1 MLNESKLEIQKG
13 VFIKMIEEGD
23 KSFFVLQ
30 NEAGFTTNLVSLR
43 KDILLYSNS
52 VYIRTYLKDR
62 LSGIFMDLRV
72 RQWIDVSVND
82 EKVKDY
88 INDLIETVR
97 REYKSLIN
105 QTNIKV
111 DNMSI
116 KFLDIISDKLNF
128 NKDLITVNR
137 DSSYGILNSSNDE
150 IVFGLLNGYSIVVK
164 LNLPLKDG
172 DKLAVD
178 HFKIKYKFQD
188 EEGDENDFLLSEI
201 HREPNGDIY
210 LILRDIV
217 DEELGEPSASRH
229 TSYIRDIRSVYDKNI
244 VIDYDIDI
252 EDIIDMTLKVTDI
265 VKDIFSSL
273 QN

>member
-23 KSFFVLQ
+23 KSFFILQ

-43 KDILLYSNS
+43 KNILLYSNS

-116 KFLDIISDKLNF
+116 KFF
-128 NKDLITVNR
+128 
-137 DSSYGILNSSNDE
+137 
-150 IVFGLLNGYSIVVK
+150 
-164 LNLPLKDG
+164 
-172 DKLAVD
+172 
-178 HFKIKYKFQD
+178 
-188 EEGDENDFLLSEI
+188 
-201 HREPNGDIY
+201 
-210 LILRDIV
+210 
-217 DEELGEPSASRH
+217 
-229 TSYIRDIRSVYDKNI
+229 
-244 VIDYDIDI
+244 
-252 EDIIDMTLKVTDI
+252 
-265 VKDIFSSL
+265 
-273 QN
+273 

>member
-1 MLNESKLEIQKG
+1 MKNELKLEIQKG
-13 VFIKMIEEGD
+13 VFIKMIEEGN

-30 NEAGFTTNLVSLR
+30 NEAGFTTNLISLR
-43 KDILLYSNS
+43 KDILLYSNE
-52 VYIRTYLKDR
+52 VYLRTYLKDR

-82 EKVKDY
+82 EKVKNY
-88 INDLIETVR
+88 INGLIEMVR
-97 REYKSLIN
+97 QEYKSLIDH
-105 QTNIKV
+105 TNEKV
-111 DNMSI
+111 DNVSI

-150 IVFGLLNGYSIVVK
+150 LVFGLLNGYSIVAK

-172 DKLAVD
+172 DKIAVD

-188 EEGDENDFLLSEI
+188 EEGDENDFLLSEV
-201 HREPNGDIY
+201 HRDPNGDIY

-217 DEELGEPSASRH
+217 DEELGEPSTSHH
-229 TSYIRDIRSVYDKNI
+229 TSYIRDIRGIYEKNI
-244 VIDYDIDI
+244 VIDYDIDV
-252 EDIIDMTLKVTDI
+252 EDVIDMTLKVTDI

-273 QN
+273 

>member
-1 MLNESKLEIQKG
+1 MKNELKLEIQKG

-23 KSFFVLQ
+23 KVFFVLQ
-30 NEAGFTTNLVSLR
+30 NETGLTTNLIPLR

-52 VYIRTYLKDR
+52 VYLRTYLKDR

-72 RQWIDVSVND
+72 RSWIDVSVND
-82 EKVKDY
+82 EKVKNY
-88 INDLIETVR
+88 INEIIKLI
-97 REYKSLIN
+97 REKYNSLIDD
-105 QTNIKV
+105 TNNKV
-111 DNMSI
+111 DDVSI
-116 KFLDIISDKLNF
+116 KFLNIISNKLNF

-150 IVFGLLNGYSIVVK
+150 LVFGLLNGYSIVAK

-172 DKLAVD
+172 DKIAVD

-188 EEGDENDFLLSEI
+188 EEGDENDFLLSEV

-217 DEELGEPSASRH
+217 DEELGEPSTSHH
-229 TSYIRDIRSVYDKNI
+229 TSYIRDIRGVYDKNI
-244 VIDYDIDI
+244 VIDYDIDV
-252 EDIIDMTLKVTDI
+252 EDVIDMTLKVTDI

-273 QN
+273 

>member
-1 MLNESKLEIQKG
+1 MKANELKLKMENG
-13 VFIKMIEEGD
+13 VYVKMIEEEN

-30 NEAGFTTNLVSLR
+30 NGSGLTTSLVLLR
-43 KDILLYSNS
+43 KDILLYSNE
-52 VYIRTYLKDR
+52 VYLKTYLKDK

-88 INDLIETVR
+88 INGLIETVR
-97 REYKSLIN
+97 QEYKSLID
-105 QTNIKV
+105 QTNLKI
-111 DNMSI
+111 DNTSI

-150 IVFGLLNGYSIVVK
+150 LVFGLLNGYSIVAK

-172 DKLAVD
+172 DKLTVD

-217 DEELGEPSASRH
+217 DEELGEPSASHH

-244 VIDYDIDI
+244 VIDYDIDV

-265 VKDIFSSL
+265 AKDIFSSL
-273 QN
+273 

>member
-1 MLNESKLEIQKG
+1 MKNELRLDIQKG
-13 VFIKMIEEGD
+13 VFIKMIDEGD
-23 KSFFVLQ
+23 KAFFVLQ
-30 NEAGFTTNLVSLR
+30 NEAGFTTNLIPLR
-43 KDILLYSNS
+43 KDILLYSNE
-52 VYIRTYLKDR
+52 VYLRTYLKDR

-82 EKVKDY
+82 EIVKNY
-88 INDLIETVR
+88 INELIKTI
-97 REYKSLIN
+97 REKYNSLIDD
-105 QTNIKV
+105 TNKKV
-111 DNMSI
+111 DDVSI
-116 KFLDIISDKLNF
+116 KFLNILSNRLNF

-150 IVFGLLNGYSIVVK
+150 LVFGLLNGYSIVAK
-164 LNLPLKDG
+164 LNLPLKGG

-188 EEGDENDFLLSEI
+188 EEGDENDFLLSEV

-217 DEELGEPSASRH
+217 DEELGEPSASHH
-229 TSYIRDIRSVYDKNI
+229 TSYIRDIRGVYDKNI
-244 VIDYDIDI
+244 VIDYDIDV
-252 EDIIDMTLKVTDI
+252 EDVIDMTLKVTEI

-273 QN
+273 